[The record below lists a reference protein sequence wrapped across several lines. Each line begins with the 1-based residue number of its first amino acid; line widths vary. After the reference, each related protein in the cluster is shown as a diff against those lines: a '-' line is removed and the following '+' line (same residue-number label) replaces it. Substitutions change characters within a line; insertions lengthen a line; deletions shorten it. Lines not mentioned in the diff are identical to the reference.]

1 MVNMKKL
8 RKFHSIIAIVVV
20 AYVLMATLSGMLHII
35 VSYSKPPTP
44 TSRSTYSAAF
54 MGQLKDLKTPD
65 IQNENVTGVTL
76 KEFEGSPWWQVTF
89 ISGAPVY
96 FNGLTLTQDEG
107 MDKKLAMNIAQEVNG
122 KDKIKSID
130 YVEAFNHEYMSI
142 FRILPVY
149 RIEFDNDNKEVM
161 FVSTATGGI
170 TLYTN
175 KYKKITSE
183 AFSMLHKFSFIPNK
197 PVRDVIQMTLLI
209 LIVVMSIT
217 GIVLFKKTWRRVNG

>member
-44 TSRSTYSAAF
+44 TARAAF
-54 MGQLKDLKTPD
+54 SPSFFEQFKEIKKPEK
-65 IQNENVTGVTL
+65 QNENVTGITL
-76 KEFEGSPWWQVTF
+76 KEFEGAPWWQVTF
-89 ISGAPVY
+89 TSGAPIY
-96 FNGLTLTQDEG
+96 FHGVNLTQNEG
-107 MDKKLAMNIAQEVNG
+107 MDKKLAMGIAQEVNA

-149 RIEFDNDNKEVM
+149 RVEFENAGKEVV
-161 FVSTATGGI
+161 FVSTATGGV

-183 AFSMLHKFSFIPNK
+183 AFSMLHKFSFIHHK
-197 PVRDVIQMTLLI
+197 PVRDVIQMALLL
-209 LIVVMSIT
+209 LIVVMSVT
-217 GIVLFKKTWRRVNG
+217 GVVLFKKTWRSRT